1 MKSDSVL
8 PVLFLTFFCILL
20 PLAPALAEK
29 DALIN
34 PVIRAG
40 QRAIEVED
48 ARPAL
53 IWVRAE
59 DEDEIRQVFT
69 DTMNARKAGTDARR
83 IAEMYFLETLVRIHL
98 RAESRPY
105 TGMEEMGPPSR
116 VVLAADEALD
126 KDSLKD
132 FSGSITEAVSTG
144 IRERFDKVMSKK
156 KYMDNSV
163 EAGREYAAAYVDYI
177 RYLEALDSVVTSNS
191 GTDQKI

>member
-156 KYMDNSV
+156 KVY
-163 EAGREYAAAYVDYI
+163 GQQR
-177 RYLEALDSVVTSNS
+177 
-191 GTDQKI
+191 

>member
-69 DTMNARKAGTDARR
+69 DTMNARKAGTDARKM
-83 IAEMYFLETLVRIHL
+83 AEVYFLETLVRIHL
-98 RAESRPY
+98 RAEGRPY
-105 TGMEEMGPPSR
+105 TGMEGTEPPSQI
-116 VVLAADEALD
+116 VLAADEALD
-126 KDSLKD
+126 KDSLKEL
-132 FSGSITEAVSTG
+132 SGQITEAVATG

-163 EAGREYAAAYVDYI
+163 EAGREYGAAYVDYI
-177 RYLEALDSVVTSNS
+177 RYLEAVDSSVTPNAD
-191 GTDQKI
+191 TPKKE